1 MGCRTIFLTQKQSRI
16 LRAFWMRGDG
26 VTLYSMY
33 NLEPDEKVRKKGY
46 S

>member
-1 MGCRTIFLTQKQSRI
+1 MGCRAIFLTQKQSRI
-16 LRAFWMRGDG
+16 LRTYCMHGGG